1 MLTETKR
8 LTIQNIVK
16 SIRIYVDNGW
26 NVTANYFQYLWW
38 ASQSVDMEP
47 FDLEDLV
54 RINPEYR
61 AIQLLVSQCN

>member
-26 NVTANYFQYLWW
+26 NVTANYFQYL
-38 ASQSVDMEP
+38 
-47 FDLEDLV
+47 
-54 RINPEYR
+54 
-61 AIQLLVSQCN
+61 